1 MAVFFV
7 DLAVSNLLQWGQG
20 KTIMNNQLNLSQI
33 LFANGVFCSTSG
45 LIFTLAANPLAGF
58 LSTIPLVMIVLGIGL
73 LLYGMYI
80 IYMSMRPIITKG
92 FTLFAVLAD
101 SAWVLLSVLLLV
113 LPAFNFT
120 ADAKWAIGI
129 VAVVVDVFATL
140 QFMEWRK
147 M

>member
-1 MAVFFV
+1 
-7 DLAVSNLLQWGQG
+7 
-20 KTIMNNQLNLSQI
+20 MNNQLNLSRI
-33 LFANGVFCSTSG
+33 VLANGVFCATSG

-58 LSTIPLVMIVLGIGL
+58 LNTIPLIMTLLGAGL
-73 LLYGMYI
+73 GLYGLFI
-80 IYMSMRPIITKG
+80 IYMSTRTVITKG

-113 LPAFNFT
+113 LPAFTFT
-120 ADAKWAIGI
+120 VDAKWAIGI
-129 VAVVVDVFATL
+129 VAVIVDVFATL

>member
-7 DLAVSNLLQWGQG
+7 DLAVSELLQWGKG
-20 KTIMNNQLNLSQI
+20 EINMNNQLNI
-33 LFANGVFCSTSG
+33 NRIVFANGIFCSTSG

-58 LSTIPLVMIVLGIGL
+58 LNTLPLVMTVLGLGL
-73 LLYGMYI
+73 LFYGMFI
-80 IYMSMRPIITKG
+80 IYMSLRPVITKG

-113 LPAFNFT
+113 LPIFNF
-120 ADAKWAIGI
+120 AVAAKWAIGI

>member
-20 KTIMNNQLNLSQI
+20 EININNQLNLSRI
-33 LFANGVFCSTSG
+33 LFANAVFCSTSG
-45 LIFTLAANPLAGF
+45 LIFTLAVNPLAGF
-58 LSTIPLVMIVLGIGL
+58 LNTLPLVMTILGIGL
-73 LLYGMYI
+73 LLYGLFI
-80 IYMSMRPIITKG
+80 IYMSMRPVITKS

-101 SAWVLLSVLLLV
+101 SAWVLLSVLVLI
-113 LPAFNFT
+113 LPAFNFA
-120 ADAKWAIGI
+120 ADAKWGIGI

-140 QFMEWRK
+140 QFLEWRR

>member
-1 MAVFFV
+1 
-7 DLAVSNLLQWGQG
+7 
-20 KTIMNNQLNLSQI
+20 MNNQLNLSRI
-33 LFANGVFCSTSG
+33 LFANGVFCATSG

-58 LSTIPLVMIVLGIGL
+58 LNTIPLVMIVLGIGL
-73 LLYGMYI
+73 LLYGSYI
-80 IYMSMRPIITKG
+80 IFISMRPIIIKG

-113 LPAFNFT
+113 LPAFNFSV
-120 ADAKWAIGI
+120 DAKWAIGI
-129 VAVVVDVFATL
+129 LAVVVDGFATL

>member
-1 MAVFFV
+1 
-7 DLAVSNLLQWGQG
+7 
-20 KTIMNNQLNLSQI
+20 MNNQLNLSRI
-33 LFANGVFCSTSG
+33 LHTNGVFCATSG
-45 LIFTLAANPLAGF
+45 LIFTLAADPLAGF
-58 LSTIPLVMIVLGIGL
+58 LNTLPLVMTILGIGL
-73 LLYGMYI
+73 LLYGMFI
-80 IYMSMRPIITKG
+80 IYMSMRPVITKS

-101 SAWVLLSVLLLV
+101 SAWVLLSILLLV
-113 LPAFNFT
+113 LPALNFT

>member
-1 MAVFFV
+1 
-7 DLAVSNLLQWGQG
+7 
-20 KTIMNNQLNLSQI
+20 MNNQLNLSRI
-33 LFANGVFCSTSG
+33 LLANGVFCSTSG

-58 LSTIPLVMIVLGIGL
+58 LNTVPLVITILGMGL
-73 LLYGMYI
+73 LLYGMFI
-80 IYMSMRPIITKG
+80 MYMSTRPVITRG
-92 FTLFAVLAD
+92 FTLFAVVAD
-101 SAWVLLSVLLLV
+101 SAWVLLSVLLLI
-113 LPAFNFT
+113 LPIFNFA